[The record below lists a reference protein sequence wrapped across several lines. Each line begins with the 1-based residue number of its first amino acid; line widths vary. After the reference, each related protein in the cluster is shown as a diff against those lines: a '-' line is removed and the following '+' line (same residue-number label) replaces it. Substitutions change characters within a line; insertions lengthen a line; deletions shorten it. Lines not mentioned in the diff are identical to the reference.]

1 MKNFAEKIKRSLTL
15 CLYVIALFPLFHN
28 SNYSLSQ
35 AATASWS
42 LTSNG
47 NPAVTGNITATAVS
61 KGPGR
66 PDYGGIGAMSH
77 TTDGVRSQNWNR
89 SSYLSFSITS
99 QYYNRDYYEYTV
111 TPTPGNDFNITS
123 VTLEASASTSTPS
136 WFVYYS
142 LDGFATYTQLGVRN
156 STSLTGLNI
165 TVPSGS
171 TLTLR
176 IFGMDL
182 VSNTTYFRNK
192 NVAISG
198 TTSLGCSTPAQP
210 SAITGSGT
218 ICATAN
224 GTYSVTND
232 PTATSYTWTLPSGW
246 SGSSTTNSINATSGA
261 NGGTI
266 TVTVNNACGTSA
278 QQTFNITTTTVP
290 TQPSAITGNGTIC
303 ATANGTYSVTNDPTA
318 TGYTWTLPSGWSG
331 SSTIN
336 SINATSGAN
345 GGTITVTANN
355 ACGTSAQQTFNVT
368 TTTVPTQPS
377 AITGNGIICATANG
391 TYSVTNDPTATSY
404 TWTLPSGWSGN
415 SSTNSINATS
425 GANGGTITVTANNAC
440 GASVQ
445 QVLTITTTTIDNTVS
460 LSGATLTANQAGATY
475 QWINCTAGNTP
486 VSGATNQSFTPASN
500 GTYAVQITHNGCS
513 DVSSCIVVSS
523 VGIEAAEV
531 NTFHVYPNPGTGI
544 YTLSTQYSFEPSQVT
559 IYTASGQLV
568 NAFSISSQGQQLI
581 VDISNQPEGIYMI
594 FVHTPVTNFH
604 VKIFKQ

>member
-61 KGPGR
+61 KGSGR

-266 TVTVNNACGTSA
+266 TVTATNACGTSA
-278 QQTFNITTTTVP
+278 QQTFNVTTTTVP

-318 TGYTWTLPSGWSG
+318 TSYTWTLPSGWSG
-331 SSTIN
+331 SST
-336 SINATSGAN
+336 
-345 GGTITVTANN
+345 
-355 ACGTSAQQTFNVT
+355 
-368 TTTVPTQPS
+368 
-377 AITGNGIICATANG
+377 
-391 TYSVTNDPTATSY
+391 
-404 TWTLPSGWSGN
+404 
-415 SSTNSINATS
+415 TNSISATS

-604 VKIFKQ
+604 VKICKQ

>member
-232 PTATSYTWTLPSGW
+232 PTATSYTWTLPSG
-246 SGSSTTNSINATSGA
+246 
-261 NGGTI
+261 
-266 TVTVNNACGTSA
+266 
-278 QQTFNITTTTVP
+278 
-290 TQPSAITGNGTIC
+290 
-303 ATANGTYSVTNDPTA
+303 
-318 TGYTWTLPSGWSG
+318 
-331 SSTIN
+331 
-336 SINATSGAN
+336 
-345 GGTITVTANN
+345 
-355 ACGTSAQQTFNVT
+355 
-368 TTTVPTQPS
+368 
-377 AITGNGIICATANG
+377 
-391 TYSVTNDPTATSY
+391 
-404 TWTLPSGWSGN
+404 
-415 SSTNSINATS
+415 
-425 GANGGTITVTANNAC
+425 
-440 GASVQ
+440 
-445 QVLTITTTTIDNTVS
+445 
-460 LSGATLTANQAGATY
+460 
-475 QWINCTAGNTP
+475 
-486 VSGATNQSFTPASN
+486 
-500 GTYAVQITHNGCS
+500 
-513 DVSSCIVVSS
+513 
-523 VGIEAAEV
+523 
-531 NTFHVYPNPGTGI
+531 
-544 YTLSTQYSFEPSQVT
+544 
-559 IYTASGQLV
+559 
-568 NAFSISSQGQQLI
+568 
-581 VDISNQPEGIYMI
+581 
-594 FVHTPVTNFH
+594 
-604 VKIFKQ
+604 